1 MNNSACFQF
10 ITGNSVV
17 NIRAGTMSEE
27 ELKMKAL
34 KELQIAKDP
43 VERLRLQ
50 CLVRGNA
57 GIKSLGRSF
66 RIMDDNGSR
75 TLDLD
80 EFQKGLHDFGV
91 NSTDEEIKEIFKK
104 FDKDSSGSI
113 DFDEFLLTIRPP
125 MSKARLALID
135 AAFKKLDKTG
145 DGIITVNDMKG
156 VYHAER
162 HPKYIS
168 GEKTREDIF
177 NQFLS
182 NFEMTGH
189 IDEKITKEEFLNYY
203 CGVSASIDND
213 AYFDLMMRNAWKL

>member
-1 MNNSACFQF
+1 MKRKLNIA
-10 ITGNSVV
+10 GNSVV
-17 NIRAGTMSEE
+17 NIRDGTMSEE

-34 KELQIAKDP
+34 KELQTAKDP

-66 RIMDDNGSR
+66 RIMDDNNSR
-75 TLDLD
+75 TLDFK

-91 NSTDEEIKEIFKK
+91 NLTDKEIGEVFKK
-104 FDKDSSGSI
+104 FDKDSSSTI
-113 DFDEFLLTIRPP
+113 NFDEFLVTLRPP
-125 MSKARLALID
+125 MSEARLALVD

-145 DGIITVNDMKG
+145 DGIITVDDMKR
-156 VYHAER
+156 VYHAGR

-182 NFEMTGH
+182 NFEMKGH
-189 IDEKITKEEFLNYY
+189 VDGKVTKEEFLNYY

-213 AYFDLMMRNAWKL
+213 TYFDLMMRNAWKL

>member
-1 MNNSACFQF
+1 
-10 ITGNSVV
+10 
-17 NIRAGTMSEE
+17 MSEE

-34 KELQIAKDP
+34 KDLQKAKDP

-50 CLVRGNA
+50 CLIRGNA

-75 TLDLD
+75 TLDFE
-80 EFQKGLHDFGV
+80 EFQKGLHDFDV
-91 NSTDEEIKEIFKK
+91 KSTSEEIQEVFKK
-104 FDKDSSGSI
+104 FDKDNSGTI
-113 DFDEFLLTIRPP
+113 DFDEFLLSLRPP
-125 MSKARLALID
+125 LSKTRLALID
-135 AAFKKLDKTG
+135 AAFNKLDKTG
-145 DGIITVNDMKG
+145 DGVITVDDMKG
-156 VYHAER
+156 VYYAER

-182 NFEMTGH
+182 NFEMKGH
-189 IDEKITKEEFLNYY
+189 VDGKVTKEEFLNYY